1 MNSRTQAPTSHAPS
15 GGVMHYGEHNYEA
28 ERGDPYQAAGK
39 YKQPV
44 TCSGCGAVFNEGRW
58 VWGAAPAGAQAATC
72 PACRRIHDSLPA
84 GTVVVEGPFVALHRG
99 DLVHLIRNEAER
111 ESGEHPMNRLMDVR
125 ELPDRV
131 EVATTDIHLP
141 RRIGTALK
149 RAYDG
154 ELDVRFG
161 DNEYSVRVVWRR

>member
-1 MNSRTQAPTSHAPS
+1 M
-15 GGVMHYGEHNYEA
+15 
-28 ERGDPYQAAGK
+28 
-39 YKQPV
+39 
-44 TCSGCGAVFNEGRW
+44 
-58 VWGAAPAGAQAATC
+58 
-72 PACRRIHDSLPA
+72 
-84 GTVVVEGPFVALHRG
+84 
-99 DLVHLIRNEAER
+99 HLIRNEAER

-154 ELDVRFG
+154 DLDVRFG